1 MDEKFIIRYLNA
13 NVEIE
18 IPLIP
23 ASLWHMYEENWWDMV
38 ENAILASKAFLQED
52 DNG

>member
-1 MDEKFIIRYLNA
+1 MVEKVIIRYLNA

-23 ASLWHMYEENWWDMV
+23 QAFWQFYEENWWDMV
-38 ENAILASKAFLQED
+38 ESAILASKIFLRED
-52 DNG
+52 DGD